1 VDAEG
6 SVDAEARQLTG
17 AAADGAAES
26 EGAMRELARDPAER
40 KAGALGMGGE
50 QLIGRQQ
57 RLGKLIV
64 RERLDLLFD
73 QGTCTELGMLAQAA
87 DTPQTQGRPMT
98 ASSSRSSR
106 TRLRALITGFARFA
120 GRPAGIVASQP
131 MVRAGAISVAEADK
145 AARFINICD
154 AFGVPLVFLVDV
166 PGFVVGRDVERRGI
180 LRHGAKFLHNISCA
194 TVPKV
199 TVVLRK
205 AYGAGYHV
213 MGGRQY
219 GTD

>member
-1 VDAEG
+1 MRGGGHIPGYRTTRRISFGIAGG
-6 SVDAEARQLTG
+6 SADAEARQLTG

-26 EGAMRELARDPAER
+26 EGALRKLARDPA
-40 KAGALGMGGE
+40 L
-50 QLIGRQQ
+50 
-57 RLGKLIV
+57 
-64 RERLDLLFD
+64 
-73 QGTCTELGMLAQAA
+73 
-87 DTPQTQGRPMT
+87 
-98 ASSSRSSR
+98 
-106 TRLRALITGFARFA
+106 
-120 GRPAGIVASQP
+120 
-131 MVRAGAISVAEADK
+131 
-145 AARFINICD
+145 
-154 AFGVPLVFLVDV
+154 
-166 PGFVVGRDVERRGI
+166 VVGRDVERRGI